1 MSYIFPYTPRQAH
14 YEDLKA
20 SLVGREV
27 LLDELISDLKDQRSS
42 ETLQHWMILGMRG
55 MGKSHIITMIYYIVK
70 QDEDLSS
77 AWIPVLMDE
86 EEHGVFALHTL
97 FTRILIKLGEEITN
111 IDRRKSEEIEAKV
124 NFLRDSNWAPDEIL
138 DEVVSY
144 LKDYVSESQKR
155 LLVLLE
161 NADDLFTKSLPKLN
175 EIKKLRKILQHEN
188 FLLLVA
194 TSPTFF
200 ERISSSKAPLY
211 QFFRIRRL
219 DLLNYKQSV
228 DLLKKWAE
236 LDGREDLLVKLKKDD
251 YRLKVLYHLTG
262 GNPRVLLF
270 LYMAIG
276 GQSGI
281 ESAVNT
287 FSKLLEED
295 LSNYYLSRMRDLSN
309 QVQPIVLAMAESDRN
324 LTQAEIARRT
334 FLPMRSIGTA
344 MVRLENE
351 NIVRPASE
359 KKGKNTLYTLTDPL
373 FRLWYQ
379 WRTSRRDRKVIE
391 TLVEFL
397 AIWYKRKELEVWT
410 TGEYELA
417 GVYSKEAIN
426 FRGTRKFHCYWEGF
440 QIEGRTFIAECLDK
454 NDYSS
459 LFDTLTFWKECGLE
473 TDSIMETA
481 IEDIDKPGGLEEAE
495 EYFAAKL
502 ESDPNDLETNLT
514 LGRILIHKGEYL
526 RAEEIFRRALG
537 LNPQDVDA
545 WLNLGHTQLHLKKY
559 AEAEEAFKETL
570 KHRPKDLGLWVL
582 LGGMRGLQ
590 KNYSGAEA
598 AIMQA
603 LELNPEDTATW
614 EALGAV
620 RSLQDNHK
628 GAEEAF
634 VHAVELNPK
643 DTEALSNLA
652 VSRISQ
658 KDFVGAEEAYK
669 RAVELDPKNAEAWRE
684 LGHARFHNGKYPE
697 AEEACM
703 HALKLDPKNDLAW
716 HYLGNARGQQK
727 KYSAAE
733 QAFKCAIEINPEN
746 SEAWINLGRIR
757 FEQLNYNGAEEACK
771 RGLEIDP
778 EDLRGWLDLGHLRF
792 NQGDFAGAEDA
803 LKRALKLDP
812 KNTDAWLNLA
822 TTYFRKE
829 NYAGAE
835 EVYQHLQQ
843 LKPNDAGAWEN
854 LAHVRFHQGNY
865 SGVEEACRQA
875 LELDPKNASA
885 WGFLG
890 PALYKKGDYTG
901 GEEALKRATQ
911 LDPKKPGAWMNIA
924 YWYFKDFRFAEAAE
938 GLMACIRANDKFV
951 HAYAGLCELYLRDS
965 TITEPFV
972 VFERALSLEDTTDE
986 FKSQL
991 HFFRAMIYLHNK
1003 NITPFTMDLQI
1014 VVNLL
1019 DAIEE
1024 EKRRTLIGELIKFLV
1039 GTTFL
1044 DNIEEIRS
1052 YIHALKELAPGLA
1065 SVISPFDHVLNY
1077 IGEYFSNNKHKQLP
1091 AERAQRILDKLPNEL
1106 RGPVEEMVEEV
1117 KRNILWWERR
1127 PKHNQSEKEG
1137 K

>member
-27 LLDELISDLKDQRSS
+27 LLDELISNLKDQRSS

-55 MGKSHIITMIYYIVK
+55 MGKSHIITMMYYIVK

-124 NFLRDSNWAPDEIL
+124 NFLRDSNWAPEEIL

-295 LSNYYLSRMRDLSN
+295 LSNYYLSRMRDISN

-351 NIVRPASE
+351 NIVRPVSE

-397 AIWYKRKELEVWT
+397 AIWYKRKELEAWT
-410 TGEYELA
+410 TGEYGLA
-417 GVYSKEAIN
+417 GVYSKEAID
-426 FRGTRKFHCYWEGF
+426 FRGTRKFRCYWEVF
-440 QIEGRTFIAECLDK
+440 QVEGRTFIAACLDK
-454 NDYSS
+454 KDYSS
-459 LFDTLTFWKECGLE
+459 LFETLTFWKECGLE
-473 TDSIMETA
+473 TESFTETV
-481 IEDIDKPGGLEEAE
+481 IEDIEKRGGLKEAE
-495 EYFAAKL
+495 RYFAARL

-514 LGRILIHKGEYL
+514 FGRILVQKGEYL
-526 RAEEIFRRALG
+526 HAEEIFGRAIELAPQ
-537 LNPQDVDA
+537 NPHS
-545 WLNLGHTQLHLKKY
+545 WSNLGHVQLRLENY
-559 AEAEEAFKETL
+559 IGAEEAFTK
-570 KHRPKDLGLWVL
+570 
-582 LGGMRGLQ
+582 
-590 KNYSGAEA
+590 
-598 AIMQA
+598 A
-603 LELNPEDTATW
+603 LELNSKDASIW
-614 EALGAV
+614 CDLGFA
-620 RSLQDNHK
+620 RGRQQNHK

-634 VHAVELNPK
+634 VHAVELNAK
-643 DTEALSNLA
+643 DIRAWSNLA
-652 VSRISQ
+652 ISHIDQ
-658 KDFVGAEEAYK
+658 DNYVGAEEAYK
-669 RAVELDPKNAEAWRE
+669 RILELNPKDNSVWLKFGSVRFLQKDYVGAEEAYERAVEFNPKNAEAWCE
-684 LGHARFHNGKYPE
+684 LGHTRFHNGKYPE

-703 HALKLDPKNDLAW
+703 YALKLDTKNRLAW
-716 HYLGNARGQQK
+716 HYLGNARAQQE

-733 QAFKCAIEINPEN
+733 EAFKRAIEINPEN
-746 SEAWINLGRIR
+746 SEAWINLGRTR
-757 FEQLNYNGAEEACK
+757 FKQRNYNGAEEACK

-778 EDLRGWLDLGHLRF
+778 EDLRGWMDLGHLRF

-812 KNTDAWLNLA
+812 KNIDAWSNLA
-822 TTYFRKE
+822 TTYLLQK
-829 NYAGAE
+829 NYAEAE
-835 EVYQHLQQ
+835 EVYQHLLQ
-843 LKPNDAGAWEN
+843 LNPNDAGSWAN
-854 LAHVRFHQGNY
+854 LAHARLHRGNY

-875 LELDPKNASA
+875 LDLDPKNASA
-885 WGFLG
+885 WGLLG
-890 PALYKKGDYTG
+890 EALGEKGDHTG
-901 GEEALKRATQ
+901 GEEAFRRATQ
-911 LDPKKPGAWMNIA
+911 LDPKKPWAWISIA
-924 YWYFKDFRFAEAAE
+924 YRCFKDFRFTEAAE
-938 GLMACIRANDKFV
+938 NLIACIKVNEKFV
-951 HAYAGLCELYLRDS
+951 HAYAGLCELYLRDN
-965 TITEPFV
+965 TITEPLV
-972 VFERALSLEDTTDE
+972 VLEKALSLEDTTDE
-986 FKSQL
+986 FKSHL
-991 HFFRAMIYLHNK
+991 HFFRAMILLHN
-1003 NITPFTMDLQI
+1003 NDITPFKMDLKI
-1014 VVNLL
+1014 AVNLL

-1024 EKRRTLIGELIKFLV
+1024 EERRTLIGELIEFLV
-1039 GTTFL
+1039 DTTFL
-1044 DNIEEIRS
+1044 ENLEEIKH
-1052 YIHALKELAPGLA
+1052 YTHALKELASGLA
-1065 SVISPFDHVLNY
+1065 SVISPFDYVLNY
-1077 IGEYFSNNKHKQLP
+1077 IDEYFSNNKHKQSP
-1091 AERAQRILDKLPNEL
+1091 AERAQRTLDKLPSEI
-1106 RGPVEEMVEEV
+1106 RGPVEEMVHEV
-1117 KRNILWWERR
+1117 KENILWWQKR
-1127 PKHNQSEKEG
+1127 PK
-1137 K
+1137 